1 VLGGHV
7 ENCWWRREFQ
17 SRSSPH
23 LHMIVWIK
31 DFPSFDKEEA
41 IQLVDQIV
49 TYESPPQESDY
60 HDLVEKCQHHR
71 HTHSCTKNHNA
82 TVCRFAF
89 PRQVCD
95 RTRMVETNSTESIR
109 NGGRTCLLKR
119 RNQDK

>member
-7 ENCWWRREFQ
+7 EDYWWRIEFQ
-17 SRSSPH
+17 NRGSLH

-41 IQLVDQIV
+41 IQLIDQ
-49 TYESPPQESDY
+49 TLESVY
-60 HDLVEKCQHHR
+60 YDLVEKYQNHR

-89 PRQVCD
+89 PHQVCA
-95 RTRMVETNSTESIR
+95 RTRMVENYSTESIR

-119 RNQDK
+119 HNQDK